1 MKSNSTQYT
10 PRGGYEDRRRMQ
22 PGRETP
28 IGPIINW
35 AALWSR
41 IWFFLKRLVAEL
53 WYLVSRRQPA
63 KAPAAS
69 ASYRSNQNGPGLVLF
84 RKWSV
89 PLFKIAA
96 ALVLFF
102 YVMQRDIQFS
112 IQMKAPFGQSTGFS
126 EGVSQKGIETMGFA
140 QTVGLGGS
148 STTATKAEVLDLP
161 AVEDYLDRFA
171 QVAQTEMEKYGIP
184 ASIKMA
190 QAILESRAGQAMEA
204 KVDNNHFGKPMAGQ
218 PYESAW
224 RNWREH
230 SLLLVNRHP
239 ALLKHG
245 KDFRAWARGLE
256 KAGYNKSDNYANQL
270 LEIIDRFHLEQ
281 LDDPTI

>member
-10 PRGGYEDRRRMQ
+10 PRGGYEDRRHMQ

-41 IWFFLKRLVAEL
+41 IWFFLRRLVAEL
-53 WYLVSRRQPA
+53 WYLVSRRQPV
-63 KAPAAS
+63 KATNT
-69 ASYRSNQNGPGLVLF
+69 SYRRNQNSPGLILF

-89 PLFKIAA
+89 PIFKVAA

-112 IQMKAPFGQSTGFS
+112 IQMKAPFAQSTGHT

-140 QTVGLGGS
+140 QTVSLGG
-148 STTATKAEVLDLP
+148 AAKGETKAEALDLP

-171 QVAQTEMEKYGIP
+171 QVAQTEMNKFGIP

-190 QAILESRAGQAMEA
+190 QAIVESRAGQAMEA
-204 KVDNNHFGKPMAGQ
+204 KVDNNHFGRPMAGQ

-239 ALLKHG
+239 GLLKHG
-245 KDFRAWARGLE
+245 KDVRAWARGLE
-256 KAGYNKSDNYANQL
+256 KAGYSKSDNYANQL